1 MTEMM
6 HEHDWTDWHTAPLP
20 SRDGILRESRWCSVW
35 ACDSTE
41 IRPVAA
47 AVEAAAEALCKWDNA
62 GNGLVWADALD
73 LTKDRYRRNAA
84 RVLAAAARA
93 LSLDWPGS
101 PTAEVE
107 PHTGIQAAERKSG
120 QDDT

>member
-1 MTEMM
+1 MTEMV

-47 AVEAAAEALCKWDNA
+47 AVEAAAMALFDIDYEGTGEA
-62 GNGLVWADALD
+62 WADALD
-73 LTKDRYRRNAA
+73 LTQDRYRRNAA

-101 PTAEVE
+101 PTAAVE
-107 PHTGIQAAERKSG
+107 PHTGSTDG
-120 QDDT
+120 DTEAGAQ